1 MRYVNRILEETE
13 PIAMRSLIR
22 VSASSVL
29 LSASRGEKPLNK
41 WLLMSQEQEKAQE
54 WGAPRTA
61 RGEAGRD

>member
-29 LSASRGEKPLNK
+29 LSASRGENH
-41 WLLMSQEQEKAQE
+41 
-54 WGAPRTA
+54 
-61 RGEAGRD
+61 